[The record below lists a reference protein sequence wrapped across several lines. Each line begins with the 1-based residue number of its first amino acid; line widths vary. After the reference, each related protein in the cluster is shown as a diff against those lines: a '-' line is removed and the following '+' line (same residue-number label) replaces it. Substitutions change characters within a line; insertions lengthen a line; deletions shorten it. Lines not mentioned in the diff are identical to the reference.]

1 MRAHVHSH
9 GGQRGQA
16 TPLVLAVV
24 AVVVVMLMGAA
35 RFGGRVV
42 AQEQA
47 QAAADAAALA
57 GAVGGRPA
65 AERLAAANGGEL
77 VAFTTDGLTAQ
88 ATVRVAGAVA
98 TARATRAP

>member
-1 MRAHVHSH
+1 MRAQVDSH
-9 GGQRGQA
+9 GQRGQA

-35 RFGGRVV
+35 RFAGRVA
-42 AQEQA
+42 AQEHA

-57 GAVGGRPA
+57 GVVGGPSA
-65 AERLAAANGGEL
+65 ADRLARANGGEL
-77 VAFTTDGLTAQ
+77 LAFTTDGLSAQ
-88 ATVRVAGAVA
+88 ATVRVGEAVA

>member
-9 GGQRGQA
+9 GQRGQA

-57 GAVGGRPA
+57 GVSGGRPA
-65 AERLAAANGGEL
+65 ADRLATVNGGEL
-77 VAFTTDGLTAQ
+77 LAFAFDGLTAQ
-88 ATVRVAGAVA
+88 ATVRVGEAVA